1 MKVENE
7 LPSAES
13 AEMSLVGYGAF
24 DHRNM
29 NFPSNCKIRENIA
42 NFAITFRRE
51 IYQGQRFFGS
61 SIFQGTK
68 NPCKPIEG
76 NEPNRAKKHHTG
88 ATSVVNAA

>member
-42 NFAITFRRE
+42 NFTITFRWE
-51 IYQGQRFFGS
+51 IYQ
-61 SIFQGTK
+61 
-68 NPCKPIEG
+68 E
-76 NEPNRAKKHHTG
+76 
-88 ATSVVNAA
+88 